1 MRQFIKSILLYI
13 PVCCL
18 SYVLFVCFWGEF
30 VPGAFRTN
38 LAVENRSENT
48 SMRLHDVRDYEDIDI
63 LFLGSSRAF
72 SHFDTRM
79 YESLGYSAFNLGTS
93 SQTPV
98 QTKILLERYL
108 DVLNPELIIY
118 EVSPSMFSNDGVE
131 SSTDIIANGKCD
143 MASVRMGIESRHI
156 KVLNTLIFRL
166 YSKAFKRDTEP
177 ESQKLDY
184 DKRYIKGGFLVSE
197 QTKYKPLKLASP
209 PQVEN
214 LNPNQIKAFES
225 ILDMISTREP
235 GLILFQVPFARDKYE
250 SHQAINPVFDRQMNQ
265 YGRYYN
271 LNETMHLV
279 DTIHFRDEFHLN
291 LTGVSLL
298 NDEIIDLLSL

>member
-1 MRQFIKSILLYI
+1 MADLNFNCPKCEQ
-13 PVCCL
+13 
-18 SYVLFVCFWGEF
+18 
-30 VPGAFRTN
+30 N
-38 LAVENRSENT
+38 LT
-48 SMRLHDVRDYEDIDI
+48 TD
-63 LFLGSSRAF
+63 
-72 SHFDTRM
+72 
-79 YESLGYSAFNLGTS
+79 ESLSGSKIDCPSCNTPFEVPSAGDENVERTEAEPPP
-93 SQTPV
+93 PV
-98 QTKILLERYL
+98 T
-108 DVLNPELIIY
+108 
-118 EVSPSMFSNDGVE
+118 G
-131 SSTDIIANGKCD
+131 
-143 MASVRMGIESRHI
+143 
-156 KVLNTLIFRL
+156 
-166 YSKAFKRDTEP
+166 EP
-177 ESQKLDY
+177 EPKKLDY
-184 DKRYIKGGFLVSE
+184 DRRYIKGGFLVSE